1 MDMEKVIKV
10 FEPYLNG
17 HSFLVQR
24 KGYPDRECLNAR
36 MKKGKIVIHQ
46 DFFTPMFIIDDKWE
60 AWQDKGKIILTS
72 DMNEEVTL
80 IPQNMDTKSLPI
92 VDWVEKMAVMNFVNS
107 SLWEEG
113 LVREI
118 AGNIYYPLDLF
129 RFKDL
134 TAVRKSSV
142 MKTLVG
148 SLGIKYI
155 NRLKTLY
162 YYIDKKDSR
171 LYIGVWDYKRYMPL
185 DPTKCCIMET

>member
-185 DPTKCCIMET
+185 DPTKCCRIET